1 MFRIRTLYDDTTA
14 ANREAIAQVV
24 AINRRQFPDAKTHG
38 LEHLAEQLRDPMR
51 FDYRSIL
58 LVVENGADR
67 VRGYAL
73 LLHMPDL
80 GIAYLDLISTAPDR
94 SGGGIGALLYQ
105 RVREEAAALGATYLF
120 LECSVDDPNVV
131 SDAATLEQNRRRLK
145 FYERLGVRPIA
156 NNQYATPA
164 HNGDVDLYF
173 LLVDT
178 LGHAQL
184 PSLSIVQRVAR
195 AVLER
200 KYAHLFDQA
209 AIVAV
214 VDSFA
219 DDPVALRAPRYL
231 RRATKTAAVTRS
243 VDDQGIAL
251 VVNQGHE
258 IHHVRD
264 RGYVEAPVRIPVILK
279 EIDKTG
285 LFKHIAARH
294 APDALL
300 ERVHDPAYVDY
311 LKRACALLPERKS
324 IYPVIFPL
332 HNRSRP
338 PRDIE
343 LQVGYY
349 CSDTF
354 TPLHHNVY
362 AAARGAVDCA
372 VTGAELLFEGHR
384 LAYALVRPP
393 GHHAERRVFGG
404 FCYFNAAAVAAEYLS
419 RHGRVA
425 VLDIDYHHGN
435 GTQDIFYRRADVLT
449 VSIHGAPPTVYP
461 HFAGFADETGEDEG
475 AGFNLNLPL
484 PERIPLERYRKALAT
499 ALRRIRRYQPAHL
512 IVCLGLDTAK
522 ADPTGTWTL
531 QADDFRNSGHA
542 IGALGLPT
550 LAVQEGGYRTR
561 TLGINARN
569 FFEGLWAGHQTR
581 KQPRP

>member
-14 ANREAIAQVV
+14 ANREAIAQVM
-24 AINRRQFPDAKTHG
+24 AINQRQFPDAKTHG
-38 LEHLAEQLRDPMR
+38 LEQLAEQLRDPMR
-51 FDYRSIL
+51 CDYRSIL

-73 LLHMPDL
+73 LLHMPDI

-105 RVREEAAALGATYLF
+105 RVREEAAALGTSYLF
-120 LECSVDDPNVV
+120 FECSVDDPAVV
-131 SDAATLEQNRRRLK
+131 TDTATLEQNRRRLK

-156 NNQYATPA
+156 NNRYATPA
-164 HNGDVDLYF
+164 HSGDRDLYC
-173 LLVDT
+173 LMVDR
-178 LGHAQL
+178 LGHVQQASRAL
-184 PSLSIVQRVAR
+184 TQRVAR

-200 KYAHLFDQA
+200 KYEHLFDEKSIA
-209 AIVAV
+209 EV
-214 VDSFA
+214 VDSFKN
-219 DDPVALRAPRYL
+219 DPVVLRPPRYL
-231 RRATKTAAVTRS
+231 RRAVEIAPVKRTIG
-243 VDDQGIAL
+243 DLGIAL
-251 VVNQGHE
+251 IVNEGHE

-264 RGYVEAPVRIPVILK
+264 RGYVEAPVRISVILR

-285 LFKHIAARH
+285 LFKRIAPRH

-300 ERVHDPAYVDY
+300 ERVHDPAFVDY

-324 IYPVIFPL
+324 IYPVIFPV
-332 HNRSRP
+332 HNPGRP

-354 TPLHHNVY
+354 TPLHRNVY

-372 VTGAELLFEGHR
+372 VTGAELLLEGHR

-419 RHGRVA
+419 RYGRVA

-461 HFAGFADETGEDEG
+461 HFAGFADETGDDDG
-475 AGFNLNLPL
+475 IGFNLNLPL
-484 PERIPLERYRKALAT
+484 PERISIERYRKALAT
-499 ALRRIRRYQPAHL
+499 ALRRIRRHQPAHL
-512 IVCLGLDTAK
+512 VVCLGLDTAK

-531 QADDFRNSGHA
+531 QADDFRNCGRA

-550 LAVQEGGYRTR
+550 LTVQEGGYRTR
-561 TLGINARN
+561 TLGINARH
-569 FFEGLWAGHQTR
+569 FFEGLWAGHSKR
-581 KQPRP
+581 G

>member
-14 ANREAIAQVV
+14 ANREAIAQVM
-24 AINRRQFPDAKTHG
+24 AINRRQFLNAKTHG

-58 LVVENGADR
+58 LVVENGSDR

-80 GIAYLDLISTAPDR
+80 DIAYLDLISTAPDR

-105 RVREEAAALGATYLF
+105 RIREEAVALGATYLF
-120 LECSVDDPNVV
+120 FECSIDDPSVI
-131 SDAATLEQNRRRLK
+131 SDTTTLEQNRRRLK
-145 FYERLGVRPIA
+145 FYEWLGVRPIT
-156 NNQYATPA
+156 NNQYATPTHA
-164 HNGDVDLYF
+164 GDRDLYF
-173 LLVDT
+173 LLVDG
-178 LGHAQL
+178 LGRTQL
-184 PSLSIVQRVAR
+184 PSRAIVQRVVR

-200 KYAHLFDQA
+200 KYAHLFDEVAIA
-209 AIVAV
+209 AVA
-214 VDSFA
+214 DSFT
-219 DDPVALRAPRYL
+219 DDPVLLRPPRYL
-231 RRATKTAAVTRS
+231 RRVVKTAPVQRS
-243 VDDQGIAL
+243 TNDKGIAL
-251 VVNQGHE
+251 IVNEGHE

-264 RGYVEAPVRIPVILK
+264 RGYVEAPVRIPVILR

-285 LFKHIAARH
+285 LFKHSPSRRT
-294 APDALL
+294 PDALL

-311 LKRACALLPERKS
+311 LKRACALLPEHKS

-332 HNRSRP
+332 HNRGRP

-354 TPLHHNVY
+354 TPLHRNVY

-372 VTGAELLFEGHR
+372 VTGAERLFEGHR

-419 RHGRVA
+419 RYGRVA

-461 HFAGFADETGEDEG
+461 HFAGFADETGEAEG
-475 AGFNLNLPL
+475 VGFNLNLPL
-484 PERIPLERYRKALAT
+484 PEHITVERYRKALAT
-499 ALRRIRRYQPAHL
+499 ALRRIRKYQPAHL

-522 ADPTGTWTL
+522 ADPIGTWTL
-531 QADDFRNSGHA
+531 QANDFSACGHA

-550 LAVQEGGYRTR
+550 LVVQEGGYRTR
-561 TLGINARN
+561 TLGINARH
-569 FFEGLWAGHQTR
+569 FFEGLWTGH
-581 KQPRP
+581 QPRP